1 MNAPQTPD
9 PLGEPPAGL
18 RWWAA
23 LRALGERPADA
34 LFASPAKP
42 HRWGF
47 GAFLFSFGAFLL
59 VSVTL
64 SALFRP
70 PPGSRIGPL
79 ELVAVLSL
87 PTLTGALAAVLITV
101 VRGNGPLADLRL
113 RWNWRHAS
121 IGLAIGAIALVPTLY
136 ATRIW
141 AAWVGN
147 DQANSAVGKVLD
159 GVSLSPVLAA
169 VVFLHLWLVGPL
181 CEEIVYRGLLWGAV
195 ERLGWGRWAAF
206 ALSTAVFA
214 VAHFEPER
222 TPLLL
227 FIAIPMG
234 LARMYTGGLLASIV
248 VHQVNNLLPA
258 LGMLLIMT
266 GVIPA

>member
-1 MNAPQTPD
+1 MNAPQTPE
-9 PLGEPPAGL
+9 PLGEPTGL

-34 LFASPAKP
+34 MFAAPAKP

-47 GAFLFSFGAFLL
+47 GAFLVSFGVFLA
-59 VSVTL
+59 VSVAL

-70 PPGSRIGPL
+70 APGTRIEPL

-87 PTLTGALAAVLITV
+87 PSVTGALVAVVITW
-101 VRGNGPLADLRL
+101 VRGNGPLVDLRL
-113 RWNWRHAS
+113 RWNWRHAG
-121 IGLAIGAIALVPTLY
+121 IGVAIGGVALVPTLY
-136 ATRIW
+136 ATQLW

-159 GVSLSPVLAA
+159 GVTLSPLLATI
-169 VVFLHLWLVGPL
+169 VFLHLWLIGPL

-206 ALSTAVFA
+206 VLSTMVFA

-234 LARMYTGGLLASIV
+234 LARMYTGGLLASIL